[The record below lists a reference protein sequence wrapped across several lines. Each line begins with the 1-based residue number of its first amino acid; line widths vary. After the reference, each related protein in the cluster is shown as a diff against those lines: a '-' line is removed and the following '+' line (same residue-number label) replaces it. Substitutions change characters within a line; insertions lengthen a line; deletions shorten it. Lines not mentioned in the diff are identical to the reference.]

1 MQFNL
6 KQAKSAFFDRKA
18 VTDAIDAGT
27 RKVLS
32 KFGAYVR
39 TRAKTS
45 IRTRK
50 KSSPP
55 GQPPSSHAGD
65 LKRLIFFAYDTE
77 GKSLIVGPIPF
88 RKGEAPRLLEHGG
101 TTTVKTK
108 SGSKVT
114 RYRGNPFMAPA
125 AKAELPGFENSLR
138 GMIK

>member
-1 MQFNL
+1 MQFDL

-27 RKVLS
+27 WKVLS

-45 IRTRK
+45 MLERET
-50 KSSPP
+50 SSPP
-55 GQPPSSHAGD
+55 GKPPRSWAGD
-65 LKRLIFFAYDTE
+65 LKRLIFFAYDP
-77 GKSLIVGPIPF
+77 GSKSLVVGPIPF

-108 SGSKVT
+108 SGSKAK